1 MGDMGG
7 GGNDG
12 DGRMG
17 DGLIGGDAATCAKL
31 AAGVALASHPLPDC
45 NKVRQKRIN
54 AHTHA
59 AMDT

>member
-1 MGDMGG
+1 MGDMREGG
-7 GGNDG
+7 KDG

-17 DGLIGGDAATCAKL
+17 DGLVGGDAATCAKL
-31 AAGVALASHPLPDC
+31 ASGVALALHPLPDC
-45 NKVRQKRIN
+45 SKARKKRIN